1 MPLNERLWAG
11 GILAILRGYGLEDA
25 KAVAKA
31 LLDAGVN
38 TFEVTA
44 DSPDAWKM
52 IHTLK
57 TLNDRFVVGA
67 GTVLDTETAREAIQA
82 GADFL
87 FSPIVR
93 PEMIQ
98 IAHRYGRMAIPGAM
112 TPTEVVVAMEAG
124 ADIVKLFP
132 AGSLGVAYL
141 KEMRGPL
148 PYVPFIPTG
157 GITAENAAQFIKA
170 GAVAV
175 GMGSSLIIKEA
186 VKQRE
191 FERITVLAKTIKQQ
205 IAEAC

>member
-67 GTVLDTETAREAIQA
+67 GTVLDTEAAREAIQA